1 MHLHFTGAI
10 SVSGMKTITIRNL
23 ALAQR
28 SVQLVIRLIPYV
40 KKHFEGCLRKTEGTQ
55 AESKQIETFRKQF
68 DQVSRHFLN
77 FDIYRDIRAYILD
90 LIHKV
95 LKRELTRVKKCPLPK
110 HAFLGWDMHWDQ
122 CLLVPFGA

>member
-1 MHLHFTGAI
+1 MEFSHCAISIFSGAI

-68 DQVSRHFLN
+68 DQVSHQKLAN
-77 FDIYRDIRAYILD
+77 HL
-90 LIHKV
+90 
-95 LKRELTRVKKCPLPK
+95 ELFKFT
-110 HAFLGWDMHWDQ
+110 LGH
-122 CLLVPFGA
+122 

>member
-1 MHLHFTGAI
+1 MKFPHCARLFHCFFVEFSHCAISIFSGAI

-68 DQVSRHFLN
+68 DQVSHLKSPK
-77 FDIYRDIRAYILD
+77 
-90 LIHKV
+90 IHV
-95 LKRELTRVKKCPLPK
+95 ILPK
-110 HAFLGWDMHWDQ
+110 
-122 CLLVPFGA
+122 VT

>member
-1 MHLHFTGAI
+1 MEFSSKTVLQLFVYIFVLFTGAI

-68 DQVSRHFLN
+68 DQVSHLRSL
-77 FDIYRDIRAYILD
+77 
-90 LIHKV
+90 KV
-95 LKRELTRVKKCPLPK
+95 T
-110 HAFLGWDMHWDQ
+110 
-122 CLLVPFGA
+122 

>member
-1 MHLHFTGAI
+1 
-10 SVSGMKTITIRNL
+10 MKTITIRNL

-68 DQVSRHFLN
+68 DQVSHLESLSECFCYPDFTWNLLKYPFSYFDFIN
-77 FDIYRDIRAYILD
+77 FD
-90 LIHKV
+90 
-95 LKRELTRVKKCPLPK
+95 ELV
-110 HAFLGWDMHWDQ
+110 
-122 CLLVPFGA
+122 

>member
-1 MHLHFTGAI
+1 
-10 SVSGMKTITIRNL
+10 MKTITIRNL

-68 DQVSRHFLN
+68 DQVSHLKSPKIILTHLMSSKVAYTQCGNFMVFLSLRFYVKSN
-77 FDIYRDIRAYILD
+77 LENLEILKQP
-90 LIHKV
+90 I
-95 LKRELTRVKKCPLPK
+95 LP
-110 HAFLGWDMHWDQ
+110 F
-122 CLLVPFGA
+122 